1 LRILRSLREGLRK
14 TRENITSKIDMLFRG
29 RVIDEAALEE
39 LGDILLS
46 ADVGV
51 RTTEKLIGRL
61 RERMRV
67 DGIDGF
73 EGLIASLKEE
83 MVSILSGCDG
93 FVIGEERP
101 YVIMF
106 VGVNGTGKTTTIA
119 KLAYRLKM
127 EGKKVILAAADTF
140 RAAAID
146 QLRIWAER
154 VGVDMIKHQEGSDPG
169 AVAYDAV
176 SAAIARGADVVMIDT
191 AGRIHTKGGL
201 MEELKKIKRVV
212 GKSVPSAPHEVIL
225 VLDATTG
232 QNALSQARIF
242 KEAVDIT
249 GIALTKL
256 DGTAKGGI
264 VMAIKEELGIP
275 IKLVGV
281 GEGLEDLR
289 DFSPE
294 EFVEGILG

>member
-1 LRILRSLREGLRK
+1 MRILRSLREGLKK
-14 TRENITSKIDMLFRG
+14 TRENIASKIDMLFRG

-61 RERMRV
+61 RERMRM

>member
-1 LRILRSLREGLRK
+1 MRILRSLREGLRK

>member
-1 LRILRSLREGLRK
+1 MFFGGLREGLRK
-14 TRENITSKIDMLFRG
+14 TRESIASKMDALFRG
-29 RVIDEAALEE
+29 RAIDEEALEE
-39 LGDILLS
+39 LGDILIS

-51 RTTEKLIGRL
+51 RMTEKLIGRL
-61 RERMRV
+61 RERMKV
-67 DGIDGF
+67 EKI
-73 EGLIASLKEE
+73 EGLKDLKRALKEE
-83 MVSILSGCDG
+83 IISILSGGDG
-93 FVIGEERP
+93 FAIGQERP

-119 KLAYRLKM
+119 KLAYRLKG

-154 VGVDMIKHQEGSDPG
+154 VGVDMIGHKEGSDPG

-176 SAAIARGADVVMIDT
+176 SAAIARGADVVIVDT
-191 AGRIHTKGGL
+191 AGRLHTKEGL

-212 GKSVPSAPHEVIL
+212 GKQIPSSPHEVIL

-242 KEAVDIT
+242 KEALGVT
-249 GIALTKL
+249 GIALAKL

-264 VMAIKEELGIP
+264 IMAIKEELGIP
-275 IKLVGV
+275 VKLVGV
-281 GEGLEDLR
+281 GERLEDLR
-289 DFSPE
+289 DFSAE
-294 EFVEGILG
+294 EFAEGLLG

>member
-14 TRENITSKIDMLFRG
+14 TRENIASKIDMLFRG

>member
-1 LRILRSLREGLRK
+1 LRILRSLREGLKK
-14 TRENITSKIDMLFRG
+14 TRENIASKIDMLFRG

-61 RERMRV
+61 RERMRM